1 MDTLLRMEAE
11 EINESF
17 IQFIRQSFKGKRI
30 ALHIYE
36 ETQDETDYLLSN
48 PENKRRLL
56 QSAEDV
62 KNNISL
68 KEISL
73 SDMQNI
79 LNDNG
84 E

>member
-79 LNDNG
+79 LNDDG

>member
-1 MDTLLRMEAE
+1 MGTLLRMEAE

-79 LNDNG
+79 LNDDG

>member
-1 MDTLLRMEAE
+1 MGTLLRMEAE

>member
-36 ETQDETDYLLSN
+36 ETQDETDYLLNN
-48 PENKRRLL
+48 PANKRRLL
-56 QSAEDV
+56 QSAENV

-73 SDMQNI
+73 SDMKNI
-79 LNDNG
+79 LNDDG